1 MLRILLRSGL
11 FLLASA
17 FVGSLVVF
25 ALLQFIG
32 GDAATIIL
40 GQEATAESLASLR
53 AELGL
58 DKAWYLQYSD
68 WLFGLFQ
75 GDLGT
80 SYAAG
85 FDIWDEI
92 RRRFG
97 LTFGLAFISLAL
109 SSLLA
114 LVFGTYSA
122 LHSRDLRGGLV
133 DVGAQVGMAVPS
145 FWAGLL
151 LILFFAVKLGWLP
164 SGGYVPWS
172 EDPWRA
178 TFALVLPVTALSV
191 RITAQ
196 LTRFVRS
203 AMIDVLSEDYIRTAM
218 AKGKTLRMAAIVHG
232 IRNASIPLVTV
243 GTLQLGALLAG
254 AVVIENVFTLPGIG
268 RMLVVAVGG
277 REAVVVQSLAF
288 VILVMILLLNFL
300 MDILYGL
307 LDPRIRDKERV
318 AQ

>member
-1 MLRILLRSGL
+1 MLRIFLRSGL

-17 FVGSLVVF
+17 FVGSLIVF
-25 ALLQFIG
+25 CLLQLLG

-40 GQEATAESLASLR
+40 GQDATAESLAALR
-53 AELGL
+53 TELGL
-58 DKAWYLQYSD
+58 DKAWYLQYLD
-68 WLFGLFQ
+68 WLFGLFR

-97 LTFGLAFISLAL
+97 LTFSLAFISLTL
-109 SSLLA
+109 SCLLA

-122 LHSRDLRGGLV
+122 LHAKELRGEVV
-133 DVGAQVGMAVPS
+133 DVGAQLGMAVPS

-178 TFALVLPVTALSV
+178 AATLVLPVAALSV
-191 RITAQ
+191 RITGQ

-203 AMIDVLSEDYIRTAM
+203 AMIDVMSEDYIRTAM
-218 AKGKTLRMAAIVHG
+218 AKGRTRRAAAVLHG

-243 GTLQLGALLAG
+243 GVLQLGTLLAG
-254 AVVIENVFTLPGIG
+254 AVVIENVFTLPGLG

-277 REAVVVQSLAF
+277 REAVVVLSLAF
-288 VILVMILLLNFL
+288 VILVMILVLNFL
-300 MDILYGL
+300 MDIMYGL
-307 LDPRIRDKERV
+307 LDPRIRDKEKV
-318 AQ
+318 A